1 MKNRRKIFHW
11 EIETFISSPNYQYFI
26 VKFNRKTH
34 PYCFIWSFI
43 VGRHINAS
51 HFLLFWS

>member
-1 MKNRRKIFHW
+1 MKNKRKIFHW